1 MRTRSTRAF
10 FLAAAMACTF
20 AGCGEEAKGPPTG
33 PNETE
38 PPPGLNPE
46 PLEDVCD
53 PPPPSVAGLGP
64 MTWGVPEKVP
74 VPFDA
79 VAEPSLAAGEGVVYL
94 AFEVRG
100 PNPGGLLPMAPTD
113 IYVMRR
119 EGDGW
124 SEPVNIS
131 NTPTP
136 SSRARLS
143 IDAAGVV
150 HALWGEH
157 IAADG
162 RHQDLI
168 HPTSVFH
175 ATATGGEWSSPD
187 TVWYATAQLMFLEMP
202 KRLVPDAGGRT
213 HVMITP
219 GVDEANAN
227 VPELRKFVHL
237 VWAGG
242 AWSSPRRVY
251 FGHQPD
257 VVVDDA
263 GDLLAVYVEGDPRG
277 GETNYDVNSVF
288 FIRSDDG
295 GVTWSRPQRIV
306 RGGRRAAYDPWIV
319 IGGDGRIH
327 AIWTR
332 DAEDPGVWPPET
344 IEHSHSTDGVCWSD
358 PVEVAASLSGFPIL
372 ASVVPDDG
380 GGLHLIFHHEQGGA
394 GGRPSRAM
402 YVYRDGF
409 AWGDPVPLFGAEE
422 VGFTIGVA
430 RDPRGTLHVA
440 LAGEVGGEFAIYY
453 ATGRSA
459 GTH

>member
-131 NTPTP
+131 KTPTP

-150 HALWGEH
+150 HALWGSTS
-157 IAADG
+157 
-162 RHQDLI
+162 Q
-168 HPTSVFH
+168 PTG
-175 ATATGGEWSSPD
+175 AT
-187 TVWYATAQLMFLEMP
+187 
-202 KRLVPDAGGRT
+202 RT
-213 HVMITP
+213 
-219 GVDEANAN
+219 
-227 VPELRKFVHL
+227 
-237 VWAGG
+237 
-242 AWSSPRRVY
+242 
-251 FGHQPD
+251 
-257 VVVDDA
+257 
-263 GDLLAVYVEGDPRG
+263 
-277 GETNYDVNSVF
+277 
-288 FIRSDDG
+288 
-295 GVTWSRPQRIV
+295 
-306 RGGRRAAYDPWIV
+306 
-319 IGGDGRIH
+319 
-327 AIWTR
+327 
-332 DAEDPGVWPPET
+332 
-344 IEHSHSTDGVCWSD
+344 
-358 PVEVAASLSGFPIL
+358 
-372 ASVVPDDG
+372 
-380 GGLHLIFHHEQGGA
+380 
-394 GGRPSRAM
+394 
-402 YVYRDGF
+402 
-409 AWGDPVPLFGAEE
+409 
-422 VGFTIGVA
+422 
-430 RDPRGTLHVA
+430 
-440 LAGEVGGEFAIYY
+440 
-453 ATGRSA
+453 
-459 GTH
+459 